1 MGSPNRGAET
11 NRQVLLRAA
20 LVLVIATGAGIGT
33 RIIRGRV
40 PADEPQIRSS
50 IHGSTVTQVT
60 VSVESADVR
69 LIRSDDGWQMIEPVE
84 HLANSVKVELL
95 IDAWARD
102 WRSERVAI
110 ASPTAT
116 EARLLGLMERR
127 SELQFEGLDTLL
139 RVEVGSPSADGLH
152 FVRIGGG
159 RTIYEARVPDLE
171 MITAHVEYWLP
182 ENVVIFAPGQL
193 ERLTLRSG
201 KNTVVVGFGYQ
212 MNSYSVNGTMIPEDL
227 VPSWVGEA
235 RTHFVTVTARP
246 ATDQEIGDHGGSLG
260 HPVLTVEGTT
270 EHLRHFRM
278 DVGETV
284 PPGGD
289 RPGGTI
295 ARIDGAAVT
304 YVLAESTVESF
315 ESLLPPGGDAIAPP
329 LGPPLL

>member
-1 MGSPNRGAET
+1 MGSSNGRANT
-11 NRQVLLRAA
+11 KRRVLLRAA
-20 LVLVIATGAGIGT
+20 LVLVAVTCADIGT
-33 RIIRGRV
+33 RVLRGLA
-40 PADEPQIRSS
+40 PADAPSILSS
-50 IHGSTVTQVT
+50 IHRSDVTQVT
-60 VSVESADVR
+60 VGVESADVR
-69 LIRSDDGWQMIEPVE
+69 LIRSGDGWQMIEPVE
-84 HLANSVKVELL
+84 HPANSVKVELL

-116 EARLLGLMERR
+116 EARFLGLMERR

-159 RTIYEARVPDLE
+159 RTIYEARVPVLE
-171 MITAHVEYWLP
+171 MITARVESWLP

-201 KNTVVVGFGYQ
+201 KNNVVVGFGHQ

-227 VPSWVGEA
+227 VPSWVEEA

-260 HPVLTVEGTT
+260 HPVLTIDGST
-270 EHLRHFRM
+270 EHHRHFRM
-278 DVGETV
+278 DIGETV
-284 PPGGD
+284 PPGGG
-289 RPGGTI
+289 RPRGTI

-315 ESLLPPGGDAIAPP
+315 ESLLPAGGDAVAPP
-329 LGPPLL
+329 MGPPLP